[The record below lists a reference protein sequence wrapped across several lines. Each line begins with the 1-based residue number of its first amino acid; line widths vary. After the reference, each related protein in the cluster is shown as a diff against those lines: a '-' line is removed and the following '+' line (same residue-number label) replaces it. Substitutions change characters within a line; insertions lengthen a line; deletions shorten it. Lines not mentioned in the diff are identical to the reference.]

1 MKEGNIVLTPIPQS
15 NQEIKNRLA
24 LILPIMPR
32 YQDFLVCGISSQLKQ
47 YVRDFDEIILGDDDD
62 FKSSDLIK
70 VFVIR
75 LGFLTVIPS
84 GQIIGSIGSISIIRH
99 RRLLENLSQ
108 YLSLENNH

>member
-24 LILPIMPR
+24 LILRIMPR

-47 YVRDFDEIILGDDDD
+47 YVRDFDEIILGDD
-62 FKSSDLIK
+62 FESSGLVNIS
-70 VFVIR
+70 VIH

-84 GQIIGSIGSISIIRH
+84 RQIIGSIGSISRIRH
-99 RRLLENLSQ
+99 RRLLQNLSQ
-108 YLSLENNH
+108 YLSLENNN

>member
-15 NQEIKNRLA
+15 NQEIKNRPA
-24 LILPIMPR
+24 LILRIMPR

-47 YVRDFDEIILGDDDD
+47 YVKDFDEIITPEDHD
-62 FKSSDLIK
+62 FKASGLIK
-70 VFVIR
+70 TSVIR

-84 GQIIGSIGSISIIRH
+84 RQIIGSIGSISLARH
-99 RRLLENLSQ
+99 HKLLQNLSQ

>member
-15 NQEIKNRLA
+15 NQEIKNRPA
-24 LILPIMPR
+24 LILRIMPR

-47 YVRDFDEIILGDDDD
+47 YIRDFDEIILGDD
-62 FKSSDLIK
+62 FESSGLVNIS
-70 VFVIR
+70 VIR

-84 GQIIGSIGSISIIRH
+84 RQIIGSIGSISIIRH
-99 RRLLENLSQ
+99 RRLLQNLSQ

>member
-15 NQEIKNRLA
+15 NQEIKNRPA
-24 LILPIMPR
+24 LILRIMPR

-47 YVRDFDEIILGDDDD
+47 YVRDFDELILGDDD
-62 FKSSDLIK
+62 FESSGLVK
-70 VFVIR
+70 VSVIR

-84 GQIIGSIGSISIIRH
+84 RQIIGSIGSISRIRH
-99 RRLLENLSQ
+99 RRLLQNLSQ

>member
-15 NQEIKNRLA
+15 NQEIKNRPA
-24 LILPIMPR
+24 LILRIMPR

-47 YVRDFDEIILGDDDD
+47 YVRDFDEIILGDD
-62 FKSSDLIK
+62 FESSGLVNIS
-70 VFVIR
+70 VIR

-84 GQIIGSIGSISIIRH
+84 RQIIGSIGSISIIRH
-99 RRLLENLSQ
+99 RRLLQNLSQ

>member
-15 NQEIKNRLA
+15 NQEIKNRPA
-24 LILPIMPR
+24 LILRIMPR

-62 FKSSDLIK
+62 FESSGLVK
-70 VFVIR
+70 VSVIR

-84 GQIIGSIGSISIIRH
+84 RQIIGSIGSISIIRH
-99 RRLLENLSQ
+99 RRLLQNLSQ
-108 YLSLENNH
+108 YLSLENNN

>member
-15 NQEIKNRLA
+15 NQEIKNRPA
-24 LILPIMPR
+24 LILRIMPR

-62 FKSSDLIK
+62 FESSGLVK
-70 VFVIR
+70 VSVIL
-75 LGFLTVIPS
+75 LGFLTVITS
-84 GQIIGSIGSISIIRH
+84 RQIIGFIGYISIIRH
-99 RRLLENLSQ
+99 RRLLQNFSQ